1 MEGSVWPRKVTV
13 FALSGGTIV
22 SVSNGVFVMSLS
34 AAGEHGALFISN
46 ISSDTLVSGRVAS
59 ISQRRAEA

>member
-1 MEGSVWPRKVTV
+1 MEGGVWLRRVTV

-34 AAGEHGALFISN
+34 VAGKHELYSFQIFLAIH
-46 ISSDTLVSGRVAS
+46 
-59 ISQRRAEA
+59 